1 MLAPGEAQP
10 SLGQT
15 RELAQVSL
23 QSRRQSFSMSCT
35 NLLYHIVYATKERA
49 PLITKALRHRLH
61 EYLGGTVRGTWF
73 RRGKLQMTQ
82 PTVIFF
88 GPDGGSRSSF
98 DWEPSQQAYL
108 SLIESRSPERLQQ
121 FLVDLHGH

>member
-1 MLAPGEAQP
+1 MLAPREAQP

-15 RELAQVSL
+15 RELGQVSL
-23 QSRRQSFSMSCT
+23 QSRRQSFSMSYT
-35 NLLYHIVYATKERA
+35 NLLYRIVYATKESA
-49 PLITKALRHRLH
+49 PLITKALRPRLH

-98 DWEPSQQAYL
+98 DWEPSQQA
-108 SLIESRSPERLQQ
+108 
-121 FLVDLHGH
+121 